1 MLCVADMSSY
11 RSDLLP
17 ILKSKTT
24 HIQRCRIAALKKTR
38 KSYGRPLQYIPA
50 QPYVEKD
57 ATLEEHGYKVV
68 RNVFK
73 DTRHLDLMHMIADS
87 YNLNMCEFAD
97 KHGFIDTLIV
107 PLLKDEDFIDEYRKV
122 YGGPFL
128 WQKATIHR
136 KKKLIQSTNDASQF
150 DKECVTGEHVDITET
165 PNSALT
171 ITAYIAISDQYL
183 DATSKLMVYPKS
195 HLHDILIPVENFD
208 YVSSAALDAKALNAS
223 ALDAKALDAKA
234 LDAKALNA
242 KALDAKALNAKA
254 LDAKA
259 LHAHQ
264 SVFCEINSIVESAPE
279 LDWVRECLYHLI
291 VMNLPEYE
299 ILNSTF
305 MLMLFNKEL
314 FEIEPVPIRLRK
326 GDVLFFLS
334 NVLHGSTPHRSE
346 TSSRVSLAV
355 RGGYPYYEESALISH
370 HVPNEFYRPTM
381 RRNHFLFSGTSDM
394 IKDIPN
400 GHEFPDIIYEL

>member
-1 MLCVADMSSY
+1 MSSY

-223 ALDAKALDAKA
+223 ALDAKAL
-234 LDAKALNA
+234 
-242 KALDAKALNAKA
+242 
-254 LDAKA
+254 
-259 LHAHQ
+259 HAHQ

>member
-208 YVSSAALDAKALNAS
+208 YVSSAALDAKALDASALDAS
-223 ALDAKALDAKA
+223 ALDAKALDAS
-234 LDAKALNA
+234 
-242 KALDAKALNAKA
+242 
-254 LDAKA
+254 A

>member
-208 YVSSAALDAKALNAS
+208 YVSSAALDAKALDAKALDAS

-234 LDAKALNA
+234 LDAS
-242 KALDAKALNAKA
+242 
-254 LDAKA
+254 A

>member
-107 PLLKDEDFIDEYRKV
+107 PLLKDEDFIDAYRKV

-208 YVSSAALDAKALNAS
+208 YVSSAALDAKALDASALDAS

-234 LDAKALNA
+234 LDAS
-242 KALDAKALNAKA
+242 
-254 LDAKA
+254 A

>member
-208 YVSSAALDAKALNAS
+208 YVSSAALDAKAL
-223 ALDAKALDAKA
+223 DAKALD
-234 LDAKALNA
+234 
-242 KALDAKALNAKA
+242 AKA

>member
-208 YVSSAALDAKALNAS
+208 YVSSAALDAKAL
-223 ALDAKALDAKA
+223 DAKALDASA
-234 LDAKALNA
+234 LD
-242 KALDAKALNAKA
+242 AKA

>member
-223 ALDAKALDAKA
+223 ALDAKALNASALNASALNASALNASA
-234 LDAKALNA
+234 LDAS
-242 KALDAKALNAKA
+242 
-254 LDAKA
+254 A

>member
-38 KSYGRPLQYIPA
+38 KSYGRPLEYIPV

-136 KKKLIQSTNDASQF
+136 KKIQSTNDASQF

-183 DATSKLMVYPKS
+183 DTTSKLMVYPKS

-223 ALDAKALDAKA
+223 AL
-234 LDAKALNA
+234 N
-242 KALDAKALNAKA
+242 
-254 LDAKA
+254 
-259 LHAHQ
+259 AHQ

-334 NVLHGSTPHRSE
+334 NVLHGSTPHRNE

>member
-208 YVSSAALDAKALNAS
+208 YVSSAALDAKALNA
-223 ALDAKALDAKA
+223 
-234 LDAKALNA
+234 

>member
-223 ALDAKALDAKA
+223 ALDAKAL
-234 LDAKALNA
+234 
-242 KALDAKALNAKA
+242 
-254 LDAKA
+254 
-259 LHAHQ
+259 HAHQ

>member
-234 LDAKALNA
+234 LDAKAL
-242 KALDAKALNAKA
+242 
-254 LDAKA
+254 
-259 LHAHQ
+259 HAHQ

>member
-208 YVSSAALDAKALNAS
+208 YVSSAALDAKALDASALDAS

-242 KALDAKALNAKA
+242 SALN
-254 LDAKA
+254 
-259 LHAHQ
+259 AHQ

>member
-107 PLLKDEDFIDEYRKV
+107 PLLKDEDFIDEDRKV

-208 YVSSAALDAKALNAS
+208 YVSSVALHAKALDAS

-234 LDAKALNA
+234 LDAS
-242 KALDAKALNAKA
+242 
-254 LDAKA
+254 A

>member
-38 KSYGRPLQYIPA
+38 KSYGRPLEYIPA

-208 YVSSAALDAKALNAS
+208 YVSSVALHAKALDAS

-234 LDAKALNA
+234 LNASALN
-242 KALDAKALNAKA
+242 
-254 LDAKA
+254 
-259 LHAHQ
+259 AHQ

-334 NVLHGSTPHRSE
+334 NVLHGSTPHRNE

>member
-223 ALDAKALDAKA
+223 ALDAKALNAS
-234 LDAKALNA
+234 ALN
-242 KALDAKALNAKA
+242 
-254 LDAKA
+254 
-259 LHAHQ
+259 AHQ